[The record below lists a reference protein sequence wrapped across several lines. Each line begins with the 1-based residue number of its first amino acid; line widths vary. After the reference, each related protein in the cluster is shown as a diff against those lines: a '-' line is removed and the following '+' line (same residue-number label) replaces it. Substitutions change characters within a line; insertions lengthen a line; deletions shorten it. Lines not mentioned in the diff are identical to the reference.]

1 MWQTNQLSIMNGISA
16 EEVLRAV
23 SNDLKR
29 QHITHVEAAKALGF
43 STRQTLSNL
52 LSSKKYLSA
61 KQAEKFHRVFGY
73 NQEFLIYGTGTL
85 KGEDS
90 GYEDKDLEEI
100 LKKVTKKGDMQLILS
115 WFLEAFSRRRDN
127 LGLALW
133 AEVSHYVQE
142 REQLLKDL
150 RSWPREDRPPFSPK
164 CYELFDAIEEQAREK
179 VQKILDEMKEG

>member
-1 MWQTNQLSIMNGISA
+1 MNEKSP
-16 EEVLRAV
+16 EEVLRAI

-29 QHITHVEAAKALGF
+29 QHITHEEAAKALGF
-43 STRQTLSNL
+43 TSRQTLSNI
-52 LSSKKYLSA
+52 LSSKKYLSQ
-61 KQAEKFHRVFGY
+61 KQARRFHETFGY
-73 NQEFLIYGTGTL
+73 NQEFLILGNGTL

-90 GYEDKDLEEI
+90 GYEDKDLQEI
-100 LKKVTKKGDMQLILS
+100 LKKVTNKGDMQLILS

-150 RSWPREDRPPFSPK
+150 SSWPREDRPPLSPK
-164 CYELFDAIEEQAREK
+164 CYKLFDAIEEQAREK